1 MTVPIEILKIK
12 DDLRDGYHILC
23 RTRINKKEF
32 RMLLDTGSS
41 MTIFD
46 KKKSKD
52 ISKNQVEPNNQSV
65 LSVGNSN
72 IKSEYIV
79 IDEMVL
85 GDIVLKD
92 YKTVLIDLDYLNQH
106 FKNNGE
112 PQIDGIIGGDILFK
126 YNAIID
132 YDKKY
137 MILY

>member
-23 RTRINKKEF
+23 RTHINKKEF

-52 ISKNQVEPNNQSV
+52 ISKNQVESNNQSV
-65 LSVGNSN
+65 LSIGNSN

-85 GDIVLKD
+85 GDIILKD

-112 PQIDGIIGGDILFK
+112 SQIDGIIGGDILYK